1 MSISKDSLCHPMDS
15 TPSEYQRFL
24 PGAYANYTD
33 QAKRDQKNYLPVD
46 FQLTKPKL
54 LI

>member
-24 PGAYANYTD
+24 PGAYANYMIRL
-33 QAKRDQKNYLPVD
+33 KGIKIYLPVG